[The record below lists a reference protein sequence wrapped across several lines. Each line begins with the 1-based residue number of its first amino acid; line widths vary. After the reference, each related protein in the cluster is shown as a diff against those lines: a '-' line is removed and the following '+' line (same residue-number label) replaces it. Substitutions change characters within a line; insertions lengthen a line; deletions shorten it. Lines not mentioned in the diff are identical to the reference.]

1 MVVVVEVTCKIA
13 VVPPPPWVLSP
24 RHSLRHHGGELAVC
38 RQWGLS
44 RWAERTRSVA
54 ADWSPL
60 VVVVVAGPALD

>member
-24 RHSLRHHGGELAVC
+24 RHSLRHRGGGGELAVC
-38 RQWGLS
+38 RQWGPS
-44 RWAERTRSVA
+44 HHEPERTRALA

-60 VVVVVAGPALD
+60 VVVVVVLD